1 MSNTFID
8 RIAET
13 LKEPVAVSEDFD
25 QRLARRLEATPRAS
39 RFLKPVSALA
49 AAIAGVGILA
59 WWALP
64 QSSQREVLLTI
75 DLPGAASVYVVGDF
89 NDWDRSRTQLARV
102 ADGNQWR
109 AKIAL
114 AEGVYRYAFLVD
126 GQQWIADPSRPSASD
141 IDFGGQ
147 VSVLAI
153 D

>member
-1 MSNTFID
+1 MTDQLID

-13 LKEPVAVSEDFD
+13 LRRPVTASEDFD
-25 QRLARRLEATPRAS
+25 QRLSRRLDLAS
-39 RFLKPVSALA
+39 KARMSLKPWSGIA
-49 AAIAGVGILA
+49 AAIAAIAALA

-64 QSSQREVLLTI
+64 QRGEHEVLLTI
-75 DLPGAASVYVVGDF
+75 DLPGAASVSVVGDF

-102 ADGNQWR
+102 ANGSQWR
-109 AKIAL
+109 ATLAL
-114 AEGVYRYAFLVD
+114 GEGVYRYAFLVD
-126 GQQWIADPSRPSASD
+126 GQEWIADPSRPSASD

>member
-1 MSNTFID
+1 MSDTFID

-13 LKEPVAVSEDFD
+13 LKEPVAVSGDFD
-25 QRLARRLEATPRAS
+25 QRLARRLEAPPAS

-49 AAIAGVGILA
+49 AAIAGVGIMA

-64 QSSQREVLLTI
+64 HTSQREVLLTI